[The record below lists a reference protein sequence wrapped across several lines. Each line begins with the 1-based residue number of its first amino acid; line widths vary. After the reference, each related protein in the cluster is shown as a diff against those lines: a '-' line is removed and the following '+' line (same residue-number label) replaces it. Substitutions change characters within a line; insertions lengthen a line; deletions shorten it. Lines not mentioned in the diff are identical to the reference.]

1 MISLRVLCLNI
12 FRTTNTQSDIA
23 TSFASIPYSNT
34 ARGNISEF
42 RTAARYPSLNLMVKD
57 KSMVYFGV
65 RYVLSSTSGT
75 LLRVRTRIRAA
86 TPQK

>member
-1 MISLRVLCLNI
+1 
-12 FRTTNTQSDIA
+12 
-23 TSFASIPYSNT
+23 
-34 ARGNISEF
+34 
-42 RTAARYPSLNLMVKD
+42 MVKD